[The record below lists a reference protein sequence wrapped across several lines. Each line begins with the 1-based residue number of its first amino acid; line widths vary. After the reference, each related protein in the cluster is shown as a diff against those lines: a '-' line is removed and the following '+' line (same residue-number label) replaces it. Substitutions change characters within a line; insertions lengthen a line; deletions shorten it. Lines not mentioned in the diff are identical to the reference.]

1 MKHEMRKD
9 IIRAGTLGR
18 VPDLRGWGLLAAVG
32 WLGTGCLSTPVGRIE
47 PPQEILRGRNES
59 GDGRGRY
66 VVRMTDGEQDWEVT
80 IPEIGTAYEVSI
92 PLKGGKGGNGI
103 TVEQPTLTAAD
114 KEIVGQRQVDA
125 RVRAEEAPPAPEIMG
140 LGEESIPQKPVRP
153 RAINTGTAGS
163 APVTPKASYLL
174 TLAKVKDLYR
184 TRNYELALVELVA
197 LEREYPEDERIMS
210 MKGSLYE
217 KLGRRQLAREAWE
230 AVLALNPYNLQVA
243 EALQRLGK

>member
-1 MKHEMRKD
+1 MKYVNELK
-9 IIRAGTLGR
+9 
-18 VPDLRGWGLLAAVG
+18 GWALLAAV
-32 WLGTGCLSTPVGRIE
+32 LGAGCLSGPVGRID
-47 PPQEILRGRNES
+47 PPSEILRGR
-59 GDGRGRY
+59 GDGNNGRGRY
-66 VVRMTDGEQDWEVT
+66 TVTMTDGDQNWEVT

-92 PLKGGKGGNGI
+92 PLKGSKGIGPGGVV
-103 TVEQPTLTAAD
+103 VEQPVLTAAD
-114 KEIVGQRQVDA
+114 KEIVGQRQIDA
-125 RVRAEEAPPAPEIMG
+125 RARAEEPLPEGTPLPDDSSGTPRPA
-140 LGEESIPQKPVRP
+140 RP
-153 RAINTGTAGS
+153 RAGAAVPVGQ
-163 APVTPKASYLL
+163 VTPKASYLL

-230 AVLALNPYNLQVA
+230 GVLALNPYNLQVA

>member
-1 MKHEMRKD
+1 MKH
-9 IIRAGTLGR
+9 
-18 VPDLRGWGLLAAVG
+18 VNDLRGWALLAAA
-32 WLGTGCLSTPVGRIE
+32 LGAGCLTAPAGRID
-47 PPQEILRGRNES
+47 PPSEILRGR
-59 GDGRGRY
+59 GDGNNGRGRY
-66 VVRMTDGEQDWEVT
+66 TVTMTDGDQNWEVT

-92 PLKGGKGGNGI
+92 PLKGRGNGPGG
-103 TVEQPTLTAAD
+103 VVVDQPVLTAAD
-114 KEIVGQRQVDA
+114 KEIVGQRQIDA
-125 RVRAEEAPPAPEIMG
+125 RARSEEPPPDGAQLADDSGGPAR
-140 LGEESIPQKPVRP
+140 PARP
-153 RAINTGTAGS
+153 RAGAPVPAG
-163 APVTPKASYLL
+163 PVTPKASYLL

-230 AVLALNPYNLQVA
+230 GVLALNPYNLQVA

>member
-1 MKHEMRKD
+1 MKHDMRKV
-9 IIRAGTLGR
+9 IPGW
-18 VPDLRGWGLLAAVG
+18 GWGLLAAAG
-32 WLGTGCLSTPVGRIE
+32 WLGAGCLSTPVGRIE

-125 RVRAEEAPPAPEIMG
+125 RVRAEETPPAPEIMG
-140 LGEESIPQKPVRP
+140 LSEESIPQKPVRP
-153 RAINTGTAGS
+153 RPINTAGT

-230 AVLALNPYNLQVA
+230 AALALNPYNLQVA

>member
-1 MKHEMRKD
+1 MKNGMKQ
-9 IIRAGTLGR
+9 IIDR
-18 VPDLRGWGLLAAVG
+18 VRWGLLAAAAL
-32 WLGTGCLSTPVGRIE
+32 LGAGCLSAPVGRID
-47 PPQEILRGRNES
+47 PPQEILRGRNDN

-66 VVRMTDGEQDWEVT
+66 VVRMTDGDQDWEVT

-92 PLKGGKGGNGI
+92 PLKGAKGAGGI

-125 RVRAEEAPPAPEIMG
+125 RARADEPTAPAPEIMG
-140 LGEESIPQKPVRP
+140 LSEESVPQRPVRP
-153 RAINTGTAGS
+153 RPISTGSA
-163 APVTPKASYLL
+163 APVTPRSSYLL

-197 LEREYPEDERIMS
+197 LEREYPDDERIMS